1 MLTVAVAAHIA
12 ISIHAPAKGAT
23 GDIPVSKVRPLFQS
37 TLPRRERPLLSKA
50 GGLLPL
56 LFQSTLPRR
65 ERRLIA
71 VNVMYNVHFNP
82 RSREG
87 SDIVS
92 VLFSL
97 GICISIHAPAK
108 GATCQPQHRRRRH
121 HPFQSTLPRRERPP
135 FLFALRYSM
144 IISIH
149 APAKGATA
157 KGAAFRTEK
166 GISIHAPAK
175 GATNRPS
182 SYDNIIYHFNP
193 RSREGSDT
201 AGFNLSIVATAFQ
214 STLPRRERQQ
224 KSPRLFPMIF
234 TK

>member
-1 MLTVAVAAHIA
+1 MYRISIHAPAKGATVLTVAVAAHIA

-108 GATCQPQHRRRRH
+108 GATSSTSFSVSMVL
-121 HPFQSTLPRRERPP
+121 FQSTLPRRER
-135 FLFALRYSM
+135 LANRST
-144 IISIH
+144 
-149 APAKGATA
+149 AAAAT
-157 KGAAFRTEK
+157 T
-166 GISIHAPAK
+166 
-175 GATNRPS
+175 
-182 SYDNIIYHFNP
+182 HFNP
-193 RSREGSDT
+193 RSREGSDL
-201 AGFNLSIVATAFQ
+201 LSYSHCDI
-214 STLPRRERQQ
+214 P
-224 KSPRLFPMIF
+224 
-234 TK
+234 